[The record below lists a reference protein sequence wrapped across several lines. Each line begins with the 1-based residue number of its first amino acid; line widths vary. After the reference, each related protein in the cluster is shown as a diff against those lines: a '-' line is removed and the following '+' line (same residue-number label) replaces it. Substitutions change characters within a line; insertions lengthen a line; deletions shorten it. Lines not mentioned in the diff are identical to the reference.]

1 VSNQRCAVQLIS
13 PQTALDE
20 LGPEGLQGGSIFGAL
35 SSDAIRFLL
44 EHGKV
49 YRVRKDDLIF
59 NCGDPGDSFFV
70 VCKGSV
76 DFFKQH
82 LGEYTYT
89 RTSQFGEEMGFVA
102 MIALHDHAGKAVARE
117 DGMVLE
123 ISSSLFR
130 ELHDRFPY
138 DFGLMILNLS
148 RDMARVIRKL
158 SDTLVENAIEH

>member
-1 VSNQRCAVQLIS
+1 MQRIS
-13 PQTALDE
+13 AHTALDE
-20 LGPEGLQGGSIFGAL
+20 LGPEGLQGSSIFGAL
-35 SSDAIRFLL
+35 SSNAIRFLL
-44 EHGKV
+44 EQGKV
-49 YRVRKDDLIF
+49 YRVQKKDLIF
-59 NCGDPGDSFFV
+59 DCGDRGDSFFV

-89 RTSQFGEEMGFVA
+89 RTSQFGEEVGFVA
-102 MIALHDHAGKAVARE
+102 MIALHDHVGKAVARE

-123 ISSSLFR
+123 ISSNLFS
-130 ELHDRFPY
+130 ELHDKFPF

-158 SDTLVENAIEH
+158 SNILVENAIAH